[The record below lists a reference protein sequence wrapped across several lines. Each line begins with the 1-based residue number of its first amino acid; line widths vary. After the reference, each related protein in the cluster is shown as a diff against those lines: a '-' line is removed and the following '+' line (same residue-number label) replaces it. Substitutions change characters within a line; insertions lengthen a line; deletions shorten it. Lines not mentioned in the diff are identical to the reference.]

1 MRKRRLKKHFG
12 VIGAMANTC
21 MTNYRKSKGR
31 KKKSGNPESLRC
43 Q

>member
-12 VIGAMANTC
+12 VIGGMANTC
-21 MTNYRKSKGR
+21 MTNYRKTKGR